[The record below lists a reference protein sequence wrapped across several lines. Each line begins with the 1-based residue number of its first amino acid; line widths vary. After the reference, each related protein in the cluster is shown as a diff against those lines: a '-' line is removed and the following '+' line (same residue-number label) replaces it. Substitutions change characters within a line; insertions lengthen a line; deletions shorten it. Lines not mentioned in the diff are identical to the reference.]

1 MVCHGFVDGESAVSR
16 AFRTCFGVL
25 LAGACAFCS
34 QAGTDPP
41 PPEFFRVLKQ
51 PLPSGPRITPYLR
64 YQAEQAWKEDEARQ
78 KAWDAIHDEAGLRK
92 MQDDLRQKLL
102 QMIGGLPAEKTDLH
116 AEITGKIPMEGFTIE
131 KLVFQSLPG
140 IYVTALVYVP
150 NDHAG
155 KHPAVLV
162 PAGHAA
168 DGKFHYQALS
178 QRLAGRGYVVISWD
192 PVGQGERSQFWDSKT
207 QKSRYNLICAE
218 HAVMGNLAYLA
229 GANLARWEIWDGI
242 RAVDYLLTR
251 ADVDG
256 ERISITGTSGGGTQT
271 ALIAAL
277 DPRIKVAVPS
287 CYITSLP
294 MRMSNRIFVDP
305 DSDPEQDLFGTI
317 SNGVDHPGLLLLM
330 YPRPVM
336 MAAAV
341 LDFFPIEGTR
351 KTFRE
356 MQELYKRF
364 GHGDRIA
371 MVESYN
377 GHQYSTENQQGALD
391 FLDHFNRMPARNGL
405 PTVKELN
412 GESLRCTRTG
422 QVHLDYPDGKLLTDE
437 IREYY
442 EEHKSRNSRTPA
454 KEYYG
459 DKYSGV
465 KNWRVTESAGVLPQ
479 AGEMTWEAAGSSNVG
494 DATIDRY
501 LLRHSGLLEM
511 PLLYIHK
518 SGHKSGDSERKAALW
533 FSENGKATAEDWPV
547 IQNNLDQ
554 GFDVITFDFRG
565 LGETRMPYTAVSP
578 DDPLLGKL
586 DFDHAYVNPISGV
599 LANYVYNSFLTG
611 RPYFLQMIEDAE
623 IAGRFAA
630 QKLHLNVVAV
640 SAAGDAYTLASAI
653 AETLPSMSL
662 LPDPNGKALKWS
674 EIVEE
679 KRESW
684 PIQYLLPGG
693 AYIH

>member
-1 MVCHGFVDGESAVSR
+1 VIR
-16 AFRTCFGVL
+16 ACIAVL
-25 LAGACAFCS
+25 LAGASALCS
-34 QAGTDPP
+34 PAATDAP
-41 PPEFFRVLKQ
+41 PPEFFRVLNQ
-51 PLPSGPRITPYLR
+51 SLSPGPRITPYLR
-64 YQAEQAWKEDEARQ
+64 YQAEQGWKEDEARQ
-78 KAWDAIHDEAGLRK
+78 KAWDAIHDETSLQK
-92 MQDDLRQKLL
+92 VQDDLRRKLL
-102 QMIGGLPAEKTDLH
+102 QMMGGLPAVKTDLH
-116 AEITGKIPMEGFTIE
+116 AVIIGKIPMDGFTIE

-140 IYVTALVYVP
+140 VYVTALVYVP
-150 NDHAG
+150 NDHSS

-168 DGKFHYQALS
+168 DGKLHYQALS
-178 QRLAGRGYVVISWD
+178 QRLVGRGYIVISWD
-192 PVGQGERSQFWDSKT
+192 PVGQGERSQFWDAKA

-229 GANLARWEIWDGI
+229 GANLARWEVWDGI

-251 ADVDG
+251 PDVDG

-277 DPRIKVAVPS
+277 DPRIKVVVPS

-294 MRMSNRIFVDP
+294 MRMANRIFVDP
-305 DSDPEQDLFGTI
+305 DSDPEQDLFGMV

-336 MAAAV
+336 VAAAV
-341 LDFFPIEGTR
+341 LDFFPIEGAR

-356 MQELYKRF
+356 LQKIYTRF
-364 GHGDRIA
+364 GRHDRIA
-371 MVESYN
+371 MVEGYH
-377 GHQYSTENQQGALD
+377 GHQYSTENQQAALD
-391 FLDHFNRMPARNGL
+391 FLDHFNQMPARTGL
-405 PTVKELN
+405 PQVKELD
-412 GESLRCTRTG
+412 SQTLQCTRTG
-422 QVHLDYPDGKLLTDE
+422 QVLLDYSDGRPLTDV

-442 EEHKSRNSRTPA
+442 EEHKNGSARTLSR
-454 KEYYG
+454 EYYG
-459 DKYSGV
+459 DKYDGV
-465 KNWRVTESAGVLPQ
+465 KNWHVSESAGVLPQ
-479 AGEMTWEAAGSSNVG
+479 VGEITWEALGSSKFE

-518 SGHKSGDSERKAALW
+518 SSGEKKAALW
-533 FSENGKATAEDWPV
+533 FKENGKATAEDWSE
-547 IQNNLDQ
+547 IEKYLNQ
-554 GFDVITFDFRG
+554 GFDIVTFDFRG

-586 DFDHAYVNPISGV
+586 QFDHAYVNAISGV
-599 LANYVYNSFLTG
+599 LANYVYNSLLTG

-623 IAGRFAA
+623 IAKLFAVR
-630 QKLHLNVVAV
+630 KLTVNVVGV
-640 SAAGDAYTLASAI
+640 AATGDAYTLASAI
-653 AETLPSMSL
+653 AETLPGITL
-662 LPDPNGKALKWS
+662 LPAPNERVLKWS
-674 EIVEE
+674 EIVEQ

-684 PIQYLLPGG
+684 PIQDLLPGG

>member
-1 MVCHGFVDGESAVSR
+1 MVCHGFADGEGAVI
-16 AFRTCFGVL
+16 RTSLACIGVL
-25 LAGACAFCS
+25 LAGVGAICS
-34 QAGTDPP
+34 LARTDPP
-41 PPEFFRVLKQ
+41 PSEFFQVLKQ
-51 PLPSGPRITPYLR
+51 PLPLGPRVTPYLR

-78 KAWDAIHDEAGLRK
+78 KAWDAIRDEAGLRK
-92 MQDDLRQKLL
+92 MQEDLRQKLL
-102 QMIGGLPAEKTDLH
+102 QMIGGLPTVKADLH
-116 AEITGKIPMEGFTIE
+116 AEITGKIPMDGFTIE

-150 NDHAG
+150 NDHAS

-168 DGKFHYQALS
+168 DGKLHYQALS

-192 PVGQGERSQFWDSKT
+192 PVGQGERSQFWNSRA

-229 GANLARWEIWDGI
+229 GANLARWEVWDGI

-251 ADVDG
+251 PDVDG

-294 MRMSNRIFVDP
+294 MRMANRIFVDP
-305 DSDPEQDLFGTI
+305 DSDPEQDLYGMV

-336 MAAAV
+336 VAAAV

-356 MQELYKRF
+356 MRRLYTQF

-377 GHQYSTENQQGALD
+377 GHQYSTENQQAALD
-391 FLDHFNRMPARNGL
+391 FIDHFNRMPVRTNL
-405 PTVKELN
+405 PVVKELD
-412 GESLRCTRTG
+412 GQTLQCTRTG
-422 QVHLDYPDGKLLTDE
+422 QVLVDYSDGRPLTDV

-442 EEHKSRNSRTPA
+442 EEHKSERVRTLT
-454 KEYYG
+454 KEYFG
-459 DKYSGV
+459 EKYSGV
-465 KNWRVTESAGVLPQ
+465 KNWRVSEHAGVLPPG
-479 AGEMTWEAAGSSNVG
+479 GEITWEAVGSSKFEDV
-494 DATIDRY
+494 TIDRY

-518 SGHKSGDSERKAALW
+518 SGGSERKTALW
-533 FSENGKATAEDWPV
+533 FQENGKATAEDWPEIEKV
-547 IQNNLDQ
+547 LNQ
-554 GFDVITFDFRG
+554 GFDIISFDFRG

-578 DDPLLGKL
+578 DDPLLGRL

-599 LANYVYNSFLTG
+599 LANYVYNSLLTG

-623 IAGRFAA
+623 IARRFAA
-630 QKLHLNVVAV
+630 QKLRVNVVAV
-640 SAAGDAYTLASAI
+640 SAVGEAYTLASAI
-653 AETLPSMSL
+653 AETLPGMGL
-662 LPDPNGKALKWS
+662 LPPPNGKVLKWS
-674 EIVEE
+674 EIVEQR
-679 KRESW
+679 REAW
-684 PIQYLLPGG
+684 PIQYLLPRG
-693 AYIH
+693 AYVH